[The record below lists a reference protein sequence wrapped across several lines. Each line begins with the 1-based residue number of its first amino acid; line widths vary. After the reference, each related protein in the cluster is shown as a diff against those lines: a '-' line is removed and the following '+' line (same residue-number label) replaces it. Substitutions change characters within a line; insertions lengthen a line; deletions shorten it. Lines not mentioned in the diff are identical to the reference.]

1 MQGAIEVQSVQGAI
15 EVVKRFETWFE
26 AIGLTVFRGWSV
38 CEMQRSVIVFKTG
51 CAV

>member
-1 MQGAIEVQSVQGAI
+1 MEVQTVQGAI

-26 AIGLTVFRGWSV
+26 AIGLAVCRGWSV
-38 CEMQRSVIVFKTG
+38 CEMQRSAIIFHPV